1 MHFESNTFQQF
12 NPTAPH
18 SEKCEDLNTGSV
30 ISIYKNATSFCIGG
44 GCAKGVGS
52 LSLCLGF
59 SSETKESISQRH
71 TRCFFVMQGLTHLLV
86 QHRPLMVQIFFKSSG
101 SDVQLLT
108 FVSSLS
114 LSLVTQLGESPF
126 VNGKITH
133 KIKVV
138 PSANLTVHCTVT
150 NRLGNDSRAI
160 NVSSCKY
167 KVIIWSFYLCR
178 LHFSFMKSLICL
190 PKCFPIVLTNSFH
203 LHVNLASC
211 LHALTKRQYC
221 SRYVHQGKSAQFGI
235 VCSVCGV
242 TSLHTNLVAI
252 RAIS

>member
-30 ISIYKNATSFCIGG
+30 ISIYKNATSFCICG

-59 SSETKESISQRH
+59 SSETQESISQRH
-71 TRCFFVMQGLTHLLV
+71 TRCFFVMQGLTRLLV

-114 LSLVTQLGESPF
+114 LSRYSAWWKSFRQWKDYTQ
-126 VNGKITH
+126 
-133 KIKVV
+133 
-138 PSANLTVHCTVT
+138 
-150 NRLGNDSRAI
+150 DQ
-160 NVSSCKY
+160 SCA
-167 KVIIWSFYLCR
+167 LC
-178 LHFSFMKSLICL
+178 KSNCPLY
-190 PKCFPIVLTNSFH
+190 SD
-203 LHVNLASC
+203 
-211 LHALTKRQYC
+211 Q
-221 SRYVHQGKSAQFGI
+221 
-235 VCSVCGV
+235 
-242 TSLHTNLVAI
+242 
-252 RAIS
+252 